1 LKKNISNS
9 STSLFPCKLDEA
21 FEKKLSLL
29 SDELL
34 KNWGE
39 RQLSVLELDDR
50 IATAAEKAPT
60 DDNLIKLL
68 RESLSD
74 VKKEYEKVLIHEEEK
89 VREAGGLH
97 VFGTERHESRR
108 VDNQLRGRAGR
119 QGDLWSTRFFLS
131 LDDNLLSILKEI
143 KIQTR
148 KLALALKVKG
158 LLNIQFA
165 IKKDEIFVIEVNPRA
180 SRTVPFVSKANGI
193 PLAKIASRVMAGE
206 KLSRYKLKYKT
217 NKRFA
222 VKEAVFPFN
231 KFPDSDL
238 LLGPEM
244 KSTGEVMGFDDD
256 FGIAIAKSQIAASN
270 SLPTKGMAFL
280 SVKDSHKQ
288 EIIGIAQRLIK
299 LGFTLS
305 ATSGTAE
312 ILIKNGMKCR
322 KINKV
327 SSGKPHIVD
336 VLNSKKI
343 ALVINTGGGNSE
355 SRINDAVALRR
366 GTLANKIKNNEV
378 FLDDKK
384 QFSRIKYEKFLLENN
399 ITAPDFEIRFRNEE
413 LKKKLFAYVGGGIK
427 SPYFLN
433 NKIYIN
439 KNKEVEVKYLDL
451 DTVYNTET
459 PETEIEQ
466 FIKDNEENLKE
477 EVIDFSYAKI
487 TPSNLIDSDEFNNEF
502 FKKIDEIEN
511 SILNDSS
518 IEDIRK
524 IYDLKIEYLS
534 NYNNEDKNNEIFKEI
549 YEKRNDEKIQL
560 LDKNDYY
567 LLFEVTKINKVL
579 PSKSEIKFIERV
591 KENLILKK
599 KYEYNKDLFQ
609 KIQDKKFNNDEFVK
623 ISKNGENLLN
633 ETIKSLDDN
642 SIFDKDSVSL
652 IYSLPENSFVLL
664 TNDNNKIFLAKVNKI
679 YTKNLPKNDIENSEY
694 LEISN
699 NKIVEEIYSSY
710 DLALSK
716 KYKVKVFQNTLDRI
730 KNNFK

>member
-1 LKKNISNS
+1 MLNTLRNFSKTKLAGILIGIIIIPFVFWGMGSVFSGGNTNNIAKINNETI
-9 STSLFPCKLDEA
+9 STQ
-21 FEKKLSLL
+21 
-29 SDELL
+29 ELL
-34 KNWGE
+34 NYINQTRMDNEYIKENIDNK
-39 RQLSVLELDDR
+39 V
-50 IATAAEKAPT
+50 IEKIVSSIVS
-60 DDNLIKLL
+60 IKLL
-68 RESLSD
+68 D
-74 VKKEYEKVLIHEEEK
+74 M
-89 VREAGGLH
+89 
-97 VFGTERHESRR
+97 
-108 VDNQLRGRAGR
+108 
-119 QGDLWSTRFFLS
+119 
-131 LDDNLLSILKEI
+131 EI
-143 KIQTR
+143 ND
-148 KLALALKVKG
+148 
-158 LLNIQFA
+158 LNIM
-165 IKKDEIFVIEVNPRA
+165 ITDK
-180 SRTVPFVSKANGI
+180 
-193 PLAKIASRVMAGE
+193 
-206 KLSRYKLKYKT
+206 
-217 NKRFA
+217 
-222 VKEAVFPFN
+222 
-231 KFPDSDL
+231 
-238 LLGPEM
+238 
-244 KSTGEVMGFDDD
+244 
-256 FGIAIAKSQIAASN
+256 
-270 SLPTKGMAFL
+270 
-280 SVKDSHKQ
+280 
-288 EIIGIAQRLIK
+288 
-299 LGFTLS
+299 
-305 ATSGTAE
+305 
-312 ILIKNGMKCR
+312 
-322 KINKV
+322 
-327 SSGKPHIVD
+327 
-336 VLNSKKI
+336 
-343 ALVINTGGGNSE
+343 
-355 SRINDAVALRR
+355 
-366 GTLANKIKNNEV
+366 TLANKIKNNEV

-439 KNKEVEVKYLDL
+439 KNKEVEIKYLDL

-549 YEKRNDEKIQL
+549 YEKRNDQKIQL

-694 LEISN
+694 IEISN

>member
-1 LKKNISNS
+1 MLNTLRNFSKTKLAGILIGIIIIPFVFWGMGSVFSGGNTNNIAKINNETI
-9 STSLFPCKLDEA
+9 STQ
-21 FEKKLSLL
+21 
-29 SDELL
+29 ELL
-34 KNWGE
+34 NYINQTRMDNEYIKENIDNK
-39 RQLSVLELDDR
+39 V
-50 IATAAEKAPT
+50 IEKIVSSIVS
-60 DDNLIKLL
+60 IKLL
-68 RESLSD
+68 D
-74 VKKEYEKVLIHEEEK
+74 M
-89 VREAGGLH
+89 
-97 VFGTERHESRR
+97 
-108 VDNQLRGRAGR
+108 
-119 QGDLWSTRFFLS
+119 
-131 LDDNLLSILKEI
+131 EI
-143 KIQTR
+143 ND
-148 KLALALKVKG
+148 
-158 LLNIQFA
+158 LNIM
-165 IKKDEIFVIEVNPRA
+165 ITDK
-180 SRTVPFVSKANGI
+180 
-193 PLAKIASRVMAGE
+193 
-206 KLSRYKLKYKT
+206 
-217 NKRFA
+217 
-222 VKEAVFPFN
+222 
-231 KFPDSDL
+231 
-238 LLGPEM
+238 
-244 KSTGEVMGFDDD
+244 
-256 FGIAIAKSQIAASN
+256 
-270 SLPTKGMAFL
+270 
-280 SVKDSHKQ
+280 
-288 EIIGIAQRLIK
+288 
-299 LGFTLS
+299 
-305 ATSGTAE
+305 
-312 ILIKNGMKCR
+312 
-322 KINKV
+322 
-327 SSGKPHIVD
+327 
-336 VLNSKKI
+336 
-343 ALVINTGGGNSE
+343 
-355 SRINDAVALRR
+355 
-366 GTLANKIKNNEV
+366 TLANKIKNNEV

-413 LKKKLFAYVGGGIK
+413 LKKKLFAYIGGGIK

-459 PETEIEQ
+459 SQTEIEQ

>member
-1 LKKNISNS
+1 MLNTLRNFSKTKLAGILIGIIIIPFVFWGMGSVFSGGNTNNIAKINNETI
-9 STSLFPCKLDEA
+9 STQ
-21 FEKKLSLL
+21 
-29 SDELL
+29 ELL
-34 KNWGE
+34 NYINQTRMDNEYIKENIDNK
-39 RQLSVLELDDR
+39 V
-50 IATAAEKAPT
+50 IEKIVSSIVS
-60 DDNLIKLL
+60 IKLL
-68 RESLSD
+68 D
-74 VKKEYEKVLIHEEEK
+74 M
-89 VREAGGLH
+89 
-97 VFGTERHESRR
+97 
-108 VDNQLRGRAGR
+108 
-119 QGDLWSTRFFLS
+119 
-131 LDDNLLSILKEI
+131 EI
-143 KIQTR
+143 ND
-148 KLALALKVKG
+148 
-158 LLNIQFA
+158 LNIM
-165 IKKDEIFVIEVNPRA
+165 ITDK
-180 SRTVPFVSKANGI
+180 
-193 PLAKIASRVMAGE
+193 
-206 KLSRYKLKYKT
+206 
-217 NKRFA
+217 
-222 VKEAVFPFN
+222 
-231 KFPDSDL
+231 
-238 LLGPEM
+238 
-244 KSTGEVMGFDDD
+244 
-256 FGIAIAKSQIAASN
+256 
-270 SLPTKGMAFL
+270 
-280 SVKDSHKQ
+280 
-288 EIIGIAQRLIK
+288 
-299 LGFTLS
+299 
-305 ATSGTAE
+305 
-312 ILIKNGMKCR
+312 
-322 KINKV
+322 
-327 SSGKPHIVD
+327 
-336 VLNSKKI
+336 
-343 ALVINTGGGNSE
+343 
-355 SRINDAVALRR
+355 
-366 GTLANKIKNNEV
+366 TLANKIKNNEV

-439 KNKEVEVKYLDL
+439 KNKEVEIKYLDL

-459 PETEIEQ
+459 PEKEIEQ

-534 NYNNEDKNNEIFKEI
+534 NYNNGDKNNEIFKEI

-633 ETIKSLDDN
+633 ETIRSLDDN

-694 LEISN
+694 IEISN

>member
-1 LKKNISNS
+1 MLNTLRNFSKTKLAGILIGIIIIPFVFWGMGSVFSGGNTNNIAKINNETI
-9 STSLFPCKLDEA
+9 STQ
-21 FEKKLSLL
+21 
-29 SDELL
+29 ELL
-34 KNWGE
+34 NYINQTRMDNEYIKANIDNK
-39 RQLSVLELDDR
+39 V
-50 IATAAEKAPT
+50 IEKIVSSIVS
-60 DDNLIKLL
+60 IKLL
-68 RESLSD
+68 D
-74 VKKEYEKVLIHEEEK
+74 M
-89 VREAGGLH
+89 
-97 VFGTERHESRR
+97 
-108 VDNQLRGRAGR
+108 
-119 QGDLWSTRFFLS
+119 
-131 LDDNLLSILKEI
+131 EI
-143 KIQTR
+143 ND
-148 KLALALKVKG
+148 
-158 LLNIQFA
+158 LNIM
-165 IKKDEIFVIEVNPRA
+165 ITDE
-180 SRTVPFVSKANGI
+180 
-193 PLAKIASRVMAGE
+193 
-206 KLSRYKLKYKT
+206 
-217 NKRFA
+217 
-222 VKEAVFPFN
+222 
-231 KFPDSDL
+231 
-238 LLGPEM
+238 
-244 KSTGEVMGFDDD
+244 
-256 FGIAIAKSQIAASN
+256 
-270 SLPTKGMAFL
+270 
-280 SVKDSHKQ
+280 
-288 EIIGIAQRLIK
+288 
-299 LGFTLS
+299 
-305 ATSGTAE
+305 
-312 ILIKNGMKCR
+312 
-322 KINKV
+322 
-327 SSGKPHIVD
+327 
-336 VLNSKKI
+336 
-343 ALVINTGGGNSE
+343 
-355 SRINDAVALRR
+355 
-366 GTLANKIKNNEV
+366 TLANKIKNNEV

-439 KNKEVEVKYLDL
+439 KNKEVEVKYLNL

-459 PETEIEQ
+459 PDTEIEQ

>member
-1 LKKNISNS
+1 MLNTLRNFSKTKLAGILIGIIIIPFVFWGMGSVFSGGNTNNIAKINNETI
-9 STSLFPCKLDEA
+9 STQ
-21 FEKKLSLL
+21 
-29 SDELL
+29 ELL
-34 KNWGE
+34 NYINQTRMDNEYIKENIDNK
-39 RQLSVLELDDR
+39 V
-50 IATAAEKAPT
+50 IEKIVSSIVS
-60 DDNLIKLL
+60 IKLL
-68 RESLSD
+68 D
-74 VKKEYEKVLIHEEEK
+74 M
-89 VREAGGLH
+89 
-97 VFGTERHESRR
+97 
-108 VDNQLRGRAGR
+108 
-119 QGDLWSTRFFLS
+119 
-131 LDDNLLSILKEI
+131 EI
-143 KIQTR
+143 ND
-148 KLALALKVKG
+148 
-158 LLNIQFA
+158 LNIM
-165 IKKDEIFVIEVNPRA
+165 ITDK
-180 SRTVPFVSKANGI
+180 
-193 PLAKIASRVMAGE
+193 
-206 KLSRYKLKYKT
+206 
-217 NKRFA
+217 
-222 VKEAVFPFN
+222 
-231 KFPDSDL
+231 
-238 LLGPEM
+238 
-244 KSTGEVMGFDDD
+244 
-256 FGIAIAKSQIAASN
+256 
-270 SLPTKGMAFL
+270 
-280 SVKDSHKQ
+280 
-288 EIIGIAQRLIK
+288 
-299 LGFTLS
+299 
-305 ATSGTAE
+305 
-312 ILIKNGMKCR
+312 
-322 KINKV
+322 
-327 SSGKPHIVD
+327 
-336 VLNSKKI
+336 
-343 ALVINTGGGNSE
+343 
-355 SRINDAVALRR
+355 
-366 GTLANKIKNNEV
+366 TLANKIKNNEV

-459 PETEIEQ
+459 PDTEIEQ

-477 EVIDFSYAKI
+477 EIIDFSYVKI

>member
-1 LKKNISNS
+1 MLNTLRNFSKTKLAGILIGIIIIPFVFWGMGSVFSGGNTNNIAKINNETI
-9 STSLFPCKLDEA
+9 STQ
-21 FEKKLSLL
+21 
-29 SDELL
+29 ELL
-34 KNWGE
+34 NYINQTRMDNEYIKENIDNK
-39 RQLSVLELDDR
+39 V
-50 IATAAEKAPT
+50 IEKIVSSIVS
-60 DDNLIKLL
+60 IKLL
-68 RESLSD
+68 D
-74 VKKEYEKVLIHEEEK
+74 M
-89 VREAGGLH
+89 
-97 VFGTERHESRR
+97 
-108 VDNQLRGRAGR
+108 
-119 QGDLWSTRFFLS
+119 
-131 LDDNLLSILKEI
+131 EI
-143 KIQTR
+143 ND
-148 KLALALKVKG
+148 
-158 LLNIQFA
+158 LNIM
-165 IKKDEIFVIEVNPRA
+165 ITDK
-180 SRTVPFVSKANGI
+180 
-193 PLAKIASRVMAGE
+193 
-206 KLSRYKLKYKT
+206 
-217 NKRFA
+217 
-222 VKEAVFPFN
+222 
-231 KFPDSDL
+231 
-238 LLGPEM
+238 
-244 KSTGEVMGFDDD
+244 
-256 FGIAIAKSQIAASN
+256 
-270 SLPTKGMAFL
+270 
-280 SVKDSHKQ
+280 
-288 EIIGIAQRLIK
+288 
-299 LGFTLS
+299 
-305 ATSGTAE
+305 
-312 ILIKNGMKCR
+312 
-322 KINKV
+322 
-327 SSGKPHIVD
+327 
-336 VLNSKKI
+336 
-343 ALVINTGGGNSE
+343 
-355 SRINDAVALRR
+355 
-366 GTLANKIKNNEV
+366 TLANKIKNNEV

-439 KNKEVEVKYLDL
+439 KNKEVEIKYLDL

-694 LEISN
+694 IEISN

>member
-1 LKKNISNS
+1 MLNTLRNFSKTKLAGILIGIIIIPFVFWGMGSVFSGGNTNNIAKINNETI
-9 STSLFPCKLDEA
+9 STQ
-21 FEKKLSLL
+21 
-29 SDELL
+29 ELL
-34 KNWGE
+34 NYINQTRMDNEYIKENIDNK
-39 RQLSVLELDDR
+39 V
-50 IATAAEKAPT
+50 IEKIVSSIVS
-60 DDNLIKLL
+60 IKLL
-68 RESLSD
+68 D
-74 VKKEYEKVLIHEEEK
+74 M
-89 VREAGGLH
+89 
-97 VFGTERHESRR
+97 
-108 VDNQLRGRAGR
+108 
-119 QGDLWSTRFFLS
+119 
-131 LDDNLLSILKEI
+131 EI
-143 KIQTR
+143 ND
-148 KLALALKVKG
+148 
-158 LLNIQFA
+158 LNIM
-165 IKKDEIFVIEVNPRA
+165 ITDE
-180 SRTVPFVSKANGI
+180 
-193 PLAKIASRVMAGE
+193 
-206 KLSRYKLKYKT
+206 
-217 NKRFA
+217 
-222 VKEAVFPFN
+222 
-231 KFPDSDL
+231 
-238 LLGPEM
+238 
-244 KSTGEVMGFDDD
+244 
-256 FGIAIAKSQIAASN
+256 
-270 SLPTKGMAFL
+270 
-280 SVKDSHKQ
+280 
-288 EIIGIAQRLIK
+288 
-299 LGFTLS
+299 TLS
-305 ATSGTAE
+305 
-312 ILIKNGMKCR
+312 
-322 KINKV
+322 
-327 SSGKPHIVD
+327 
-336 VLNSKKI
+336 
-343 ALVINTGGGNSE
+343 
-355 SRINDAVALRR
+355 
-366 GTLANKIKNNEV
+366 NKIKNNEV

-439 KNKEVEVKYLDL
+439 KNKEVEVKYLNL

-459 PETEIEQ
+459 PDTEIEQ

-524 IYDLKIEYLS
+524 IYDIKIEYLS

-633 ETIKSLDDN
+633 ETIRSLDDN

-679 YTKNLPKNDIENSEY
+679 YTKNLPKNDIENNEY

>member
-1 LKKNISNS
+1 MLNTLRNFSKTKLAGILIGIIIIPFVFWGMGSVFSGGNTNNIAKINNETI
-9 STSLFPCKLDEA
+9 STQ
-21 FEKKLSLL
+21 
-29 SDELL
+29 ELL
-34 KNWGE
+34 NYINQTRMDNEYIKENIDNK
-39 RQLSVLELDDR
+39 V
-50 IATAAEKAPT
+50 IEKIVSSIVS
-60 DDNLIKLL
+60 IKLL
-68 RESLSD
+68 D
-74 VKKEYEKVLIHEEEK
+74 M
-89 VREAGGLH
+89 
-97 VFGTERHESRR
+97 
-108 VDNQLRGRAGR
+108 
-119 QGDLWSTRFFLS
+119 
-131 LDDNLLSILKEI
+131 EI
-143 KIQTR
+143 ND
-148 KLALALKVKG
+148 
-158 LLNIQFA
+158 LNIM
-165 IKKDEIFVIEVNPRA
+165 ITDE
-180 SRTVPFVSKANGI
+180 
-193 PLAKIASRVMAGE
+193 
-206 KLSRYKLKYKT
+206 
-217 NKRFA
+217 
-222 VKEAVFPFN
+222 
-231 KFPDSDL
+231 
-238 LLGPEM
+238 
-244 KSTGEVMGFDDD
+244 
-256 FGIAIAKSQIAASN
+256 
-270 SLPTKGMAFL
+270 
-280 SVKDSHKQ
+280 
-288 EIIGIAQRLIK
+288 
-299 LGFTLS
+299 
-305 ATSGTAE
+305 
-312 ILIKNGMKCR
+312 
-322 KINKV
+322 
-327 SSGKPHIVD
+327 
-336 VLNSKKI
+336 
-343 ALVINTGGGNSE
+343 
-355 SRINDAVALRR
+355 
-366 GTLANKIKNNEV
+366 TLANKIKNNEV

-439 KNKEVEVKYLDL
+439 KNKEVEVKYLNL

-459 PETEIEQ
+459 PDTEIEQ

-694 LEISN
+694 IEISN

>member
-1 LKKNISNS
+1 MLNTLRNFSKTKLAGILIGIIIIPFVFWGMGSVFSGGNTNNIAKINNETI
-9 STSLFPCKLDEA
+9 STQ
-21 FEKKLSLL
+21 
-29 SDELL
+29 ELL
-34 KNWGE
+34 NYINQTRMDNEYIKENIDNK
-39 RQLSVLELDDR
+39 V
-50 IATAAEKAPT
+50 IEKIVSSIVS
-60 DDNLIKLL
+60 IKLL
-68 RESLSD
+68 D
-74 VKKEYEKVLIHEEEK
+74 M
-89 VREAGGLH
+89 
-97 VFGTERHESRR
+97 
-108 VDNQLRGRAGR
+108 
-119 QGDLWSTRFFLS
+119 
-131 LDDNLLSILKEI
+131 EI
-143 KIQTR
+143 ND
-148 KLALALKVKG
+148 
-158 LLNIQFA
+158 LNIM
-165 IKKDEIFVIEVNPRA
+165 ITDE
-180 SRTVPFVSKANGI
+180 
-193 PLAKIASRVMAGE
+193 
-206 KLSRYKLKYKT
+206 
-217 NKRFA
+217 
-222 VKEAVFPFN
+222 
-231 KFPDSDL
+231 
-238 LLGPEM
+238 
-244 KSTGEVMGFDDD
+244 
-256 FGIAIAKSQIAASN
+256 
-270 SLPTKGMAFL
+270 
-280 SVKDSHKQ
+280 
-288 EIIGIAQRLIK
+288 
-299 LGFTLS
+299 
-305 ATSGTAE
+305 
-312 ILIKNGMKCR
+312 
-322 KINKV
+322 
-327 SSGKPHIVD
+327 
-336 VLNSKKI
+336 
-343 ALVINTGGGNSE
+343 
-355 SRINDAVALRR
+355 
-366 GTLANKIKNNEV
+366 TLANKIKNNEV

-439 KNKEVEVKYLDL
+439 KNKEVEIKYLDL

-459 PETEIEQ
+459 SETEIEQ